1 MQDGKRG
8 FEPVVEFGFE
18 RCFELLQAGGADSL
32 REILEHHPAASEARD
47 SNGVSLIM
55 QALYRGRRDLADLI
69 ASKKKAL
76 DIFEAA
82 SLGHTERLQ
91 ECIRETRTRDASAVK
106 SSLLGSRSLNS
117 PSLDSC
123 SNDGFTALHFA
134 CFFGQP
140 EAARV
145 LIESGAAVDVV
156 AANPT
161 QVMPLHSAASA
172 RNLEAARLL
181 LQHGPPA
188 MVNVRQQG
196 GWVPIHAA
204 AQNGDRPLVE
214 LLLEHHADPKVAND
228 GGKTPAM
235 VAREKGHEEI
245 AALLDK

>member
-1 MQDGKRG
+1 MKKTKGG
-8 FEPVVEFGFE
+8 LEPVVEPGFE
-18 RCFELLQAGGADSL
+18 RCFELLQAGDADGL
-32 REILEHHPAASEARD
+32 REILEHHPAAADARGA
-47 SNGVSLIM
+47 NGVSLIM
-55 QALYRGRRDLADLI
+55 HALYRGRRDLADLI
-69 ASKKKAL
+69 ARKKKAL

-82 SLGHTERLQ
+82 SLGRIERLQ
-91 ECIRETRTRDASAVK
+91 ECIREALTRDTSVVK
-106 SSLLGSRSLNS
+106 SSSLDSRSLDS
-117 PSLDSC
+117 PSLDFP